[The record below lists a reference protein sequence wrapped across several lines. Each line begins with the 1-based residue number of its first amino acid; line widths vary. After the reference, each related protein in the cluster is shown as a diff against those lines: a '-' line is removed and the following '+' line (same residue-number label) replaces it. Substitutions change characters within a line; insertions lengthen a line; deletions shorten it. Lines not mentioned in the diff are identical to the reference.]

1 MKKLVATLIALSA
14 LSAFALTGCTTNPSP
29 SPTATPNPDT
39 ITIKEESVTIG
50 AGTEYELGGTLTI
63 PEGAEKPYPS
73 VVLVHGSGPNDR
85 DETIYGNKPFKDIAD
100 YLTSK
105 GIAVLRYDKRT
116 YAHQAK
122 MVESF
127 MEITVKDETIDDAI
141 LASNLLKSDERMDKD
156 RVFIIGHSMGGMLA
170 PRIDAEGGDFA
181 GLVLLAGSP
190 RTLSDIMLDQISAAV
205 ETLTGDQKALG
216 QQQLDSLASIF
227 AELDN
232 FSDEQAKAIDM
243 GGASAYY
250 FKEMADHPASTYL
263 SDIEKPVLILQG
275 GKDFQV
281 YADKDYVEYQ
291 NLLDGKPNVTF
302 KLYPELNHLFMTS
315 TTGTAEE
322 YMKADNVHIEVLVD
336 IAEWILNAK
345 K

>member
-1 MKKLVATLIALSA
+1 MKKSVAALIALSA
-14 LSAFALTGCTTNPSP
+14 LSAFALTGCATSPTP
-29 SPTATPNPDT
+29 SPTTTPDA

-50 AGTEYELGGTLTI
+50 AGTEYELGATLTI
-63 PEGAEKPYPS
+63 PEGAETPYPS

-85 DETIYGNKPFKDIAD
+85 DETIYDNKPFKDIAD
-100 YLTSK
+100 YLSSK
-105 GIAVLRYDKRT
+105 GIAVLRYDKRS

-122 MVESF
+122 MIADYLD
-127 MEITVKDETIDDAI
+127 ITVKEETIEDAI

-181 GLVLLAGSP
+181 GLILLAGSP
-190 RTLSDIMLDQISAAV
+190 RTLSDIMLDQITAAV
-205 ETLTGDQKALG
+205 ETLTGEEKALG
-216 QQQLDSLASIF
+216 QRQLDSFASIF
-227 AELDN
+227 SDLDN
-232 FSDEQAKAIDM
+232 IPDEQAKAIDL

-250 FKEMADHPASTYL
+250 FKEMAAHPASSYL

-281 YADKDYVEYQ
+281 YADKDYLEYQ
-291 NLLDGKPNVTF
+291 NILDGNANATF

-315 TTGTAEE
+315 TTGTADE
-322 YMKADNVHIEVLVD
+322 YMKADNVHSEVLDD
-336 IAEWILNAK
+336 ITQWILSAK
-345 K
+345 